1 MAENKQKLLLELQME
16 ELKATYGIK
25 PEDTIPQADRPNMN
39 RTPEKAKIAK
49 LYEDAAE
56 YEEDLRCFE
65 AELQIIDATKIK
77 DITHALNK
85 EFPNYEGNYVEESKA
100 VLEAGWTNLVEV
112 EKTHP
117 QEQLE
122 YIKNSELSSVLEKL
136 NTQYPNYSGNFED
149 DIKNIL
155 IKRWEMLIAIKKEHI
170 KEELAEMKLR
180 GMKPDHIRK
189 VYNKFHGLE

>member
-25 PEDTIPQADRPNMN
+25 PEDSVPQADRPNMN

-65 AELQIIDATKIK
+65 AELEVIQTHEIK
-77 DITHALNK
+77 DITNALNK
-85 EFPNYEGNYVEESKA
+85 EFPNYEGNYVQESKA
-100 VLEAGWTNLVEV
+100 VLEAGWTNFVTI

-122 YIKNSELSSVLEKL
+122 LIKNTELFTALEKL
-136 NTQYPNYSGNFED
+136 NAQYSDYAGNFEN
-149 DIKNIL
+149 DIKSIL
-155 IKRWEMLIAIKKEHI
+155 VKRC
-170 KEELAEMKLR
+170 
-180 GMKPDHIRK
+180 
-189 VYNKFHGLE
+189 

>member
-25 PEDTIPQADRPNMN
+25 PEDSIPQADRPNMN

-65 AELQIIDATKIK
+65 AELEIINKNKIK
-77 DITHALNK
+77 NITDALNK
-85 EFPNYEGNYVEESKA
+85 EFPNYDGDYVQESQA
-100 VLEAGWTNLVEV
+100 VLEAGWVNLIQV

-122 YIKNSELSSVLEKL
+122 SIKNTELFDALEKL
-136 NTQYPNYSGNFED
+136 NAQYPDYAGNFEN

-155 IKRWEMLIAIKKEHI
+155 IKRWEMLIGIKKEHI

>member
-25 PEDTIPQADRPNMN
+25 PEDSIPQADRPNMN

-65 AELQIIDATKIK
+65 AELQIIDTTKIK

-85 EFPNYEGNYVEESKA
+85 EFPNYEGNYVQESKA

-122 YIKNSELSSVLEKL
+122 CIKNSELSSVLEKL

>member
-25 PEDTIPQADRPNMN
+25 PEDSVPPANRPNMN

-49 LYEDAAE
+49 LYEDTAE

-65 AELQIIDATKIK
+65 AELQIIEANEVKN
-77 DITHALNK
+77 ITDALNK
-85 EFPNYEGNYVEESKA
+85 KFPDYEGNYIKESQA
-100 VLEAGWTNLVEV
+100 VLEAGWKNLIEV
-112 EKTHP
+112 EGTHP
-117 QEQLE
+117 QEQ
-122 YIKNSELSSVLEKL
+122 SELMKNTDLSTVLEKL
-136 NTQYPNYSGNFED
+136 TTAYPDYAGNFEN

-189 VYNKFHGLE
+189 VYNKYHGLE

>member
-25 PEDTIPQADRPNMN
+25 PEDSIPQADRPNMN

-65 AELQIIDATKIK
+65 AELEIINKNKIK
-77 DITHALNK
+77 NITDALNK
-85 EFPNYEGNYVEESKA
+85 EFPNYDGDYVQESQA
-100 VLEAGWTNLVEV
+100 VLEAGWVNLIQV

-122 YIKNSELSSVLEKL
+122 CIKNTELFDALEKL
-136 NTQYPNYSGNFED
+136 NAQYPDYAGNFEN

-155 IKRWEMLIAIKKEHI
+155 IKRWEMLIGIKKEHI

>member
-25 PEDTIPQADRPNMN
+25 PEDSIPQADRPNMN

-65 AELQIIDATKIK
+65 AELEIINKNKIK

-112 EKTHP
+112 EKTHT

-122 YIKNSELSSVLEKL
+122 CIKNSELSSVLEKL